1 LLAAYTGTSDNWAG
15 EGFDLDSIAA
25 VVLGGSGNRGWDWNC
40 IRYGFWCAYND
51 NSCQYIF
58 TGEPAHSEPDAC
70 EGYRRHRRGMD

>member
-1 LLAAYTGTSDNWAG
+1 MLAAYTGTSDNWAG

-25 VVLGGSGNRGWDWNC
+25 VVLGGAVIGGGIGTVSGTVFGVL
-40 IRYGFWCAYND
+40 IND